1 LLPPKK
7 NSSGAVLH
15 KTPEVNKNGK
25 LNKNMVYASGFHKLL
40 QPNDL
45 AKLPKTITSPK
56 EHDLY
61 NHTFNMAAETD
72 PRLPNRSTSKS
83 DNNMVPILQFQGMV
97 QDSPAEMHSID
108 YKTLVST
115 QHMFDH
121 DFGSNPEAT
130 TEIDFQLQG
139 TDFAQ
144 NKKEIRNINKRVPVE
159 T

>member
-1 LLPPKK
+1 
-7 NSSGAVLH
+7 VLH
-15 KTPEVNKNGK
+15 KTPEVNTNGK

-40 QPNDL
+40 QP
-45 AKLPKTITSPK
+45 KTITSPK
-56 EHDLY
+56 EHDMY
-61 NHTFNMAAETD
+61 SQTFNMATETD